1 MDRAAKVYLVGAGPG
16 DPGLLTLRG
25 RDLLQEADLVL
36 FDPMVDERV
45 LRHVRQGA
53 EFVDIG
59 AWPGG
64 GRPTQQEVNAF
75 LVKHAREGKTVVRL
89 KNGDPF
95 VLGRGEEEA
104 EALATAAVPFEI
116 VPGVS
121 SAIAAPTYAGIPLTY
136 PGLAASFTVVSGR
149 EDPSIEESLI
159 DWRALATGPG
169 TLVVLMGW
177 ESLPG
182 IVNVLHTEGM
192 ATETPA
198 ALIEWGTE
206 PHQRTVVGVLSDIAS
221 KGRKTGLRPPVVAIF
236 GKVVALRDRMRWYD
250 NQPLSGR
257 RIMVTR
263 SSSQAGELTDLLAR
277 EGAESVELACIQVQP
292 LEDDLPLRDAA
303 ARLANYRWVVFTSVN
318 GVDAFWSALEGC
330 GMDVRAFGG
339 VRVAAIGPATARS
352 LARRGIAADYVPA
365 EYVAEALLEGLGAH
379 VHPGDTVLI
388 PRAEGAR
395 EVLVQGLRARG
406 VAVDALV
413 GYRTTLP
420 QTSGDRARRLLQ
432 EDTIDVVTFAS
443 SSTVRNLVALLQ
455 GDTRLLERTLVACI
469 GPATAATAEELGLRV
484 DIRASEYTLPGL
496 VTAIKEHFDHQP
508 AHPSLSKEMSR
519 APMPPHLRGGR
530 NSLTAYYKKTRGRAK

>member
-1 MDRAAKVYLVGAGPG
+1 MDSAAKVYLVGAGPG

-25 RDLLQEADLVL
+25 RELLQEADLVL

-45 LRHVRQGA
+45 LCHVRDGV
-53 EFVDIG
+53 ELVDIG

-64 GRPTQQEVNAF
+64 GPPTQQEVNAL

-104 EALATAAVPFEI
+104 EALAAAKLPFEI

-121 SAIAAPTYAGIPLTY
+121 SAVAAPAYAGIPLTY
-136 PGLAASFTVVSGR
+136 PGFAASFTVVSGG
-149 EDPSIEESLI
+149 EDPSTEESLI

-182 IVNVLHTEGM
+182 IVDVLHTEGM
-192 ATETPA
+192 AAETPA

-206 PHQRTVVGVLSDIAS
+206 PRQRTVVGVLSDITS
-221 KGRKTGLRPPVVAIF
+221 RGRKAELRPPVVAIF
-236 GKVVALRDRMRWYD
+236 GKVVALRNRMRWYD
-250 NQPLSGR
+250 NRPLFGR

-277 EGAESVELACIQVQP
+277 EGAESVELPCIQVQP
-292 LEDDLPLRDAA
+292 LEDDSPLRDAA
-303 ARLANYRWVVFTSVN
+303 ARLGGYRWVVFTSVN
-318 GVDAFWSALEGC
+318 GVDAFWAALEGS
-330 GMDVRAFGG
+330 GMDARAFGG
-339 VRVAAIGPATARS
+339 VSVATIGPATARS

-379 VHPGDTVLI
+379 VHSGDTVLI
-388 PRAEGAR
+388 PHAEGAR
-395 EVLVQGLRARG
+395 EVLIEGLRARG
-406 VAVDALV
+406 VTVDALV
-413 GYRTTLP
+413 AYRTTLP
-420 QTSGDRARRLLQ
+420 QSSGDRARRLLQ
-432 EDTIDVVTFAS
+432 GDTVDVVTFAS

-455 GDTRLLERTLVACI
+455 GDTSLLERTLVACV
-469 GPATAATAEELGLRV
+469 GPVTADTAEELGLRV

-496 VTAIKEHFDHQP
+496 VTAIKEHF
-508 AHPSLSKEMSR
+508 AS
-519 APMPPHLRGGR
+519 
-530 NSLTAYYKKTRGRAK
+530 

>member
-1 MDRAAKVYLVGAGPG
+1 MDSAAKVYLVGAGPG

-45 LRHVRQGA
+45 LRYVRDGA
-53 EFVDIG
+53 ELVDIG
-59 AWPGG
+59 TWPGG
-64 GRPTQQEVNAF
+64 GPPTQQEVNAF

-89 KNGDPF
+89 KSGDPF

-104 EALATAAVPFEI
+104 EALATAKLPFEI

-121 SAIAAPTYAGIPLTY
+121 STVAAPAYAGIPLTY
-136 PGLAASFTVVSGR
+136 PGLAASFTVVSGG
-149 EDPSIEESLI
+149 EDPSTEESLI
-159 DWRALATGPG
+159 DWRAMATGAG

-182 IVNVLHTEGM
+182 IVDVLCTEGM
-192 ATETPA
+192 AAETPA

-206 PHQRTVVGVLSDIAS
+206 PRQRTVVGVLSDIVS
-221 KGRKTGLRPPVVAIF
+221 SGRKAGLRPPVVAIF

-250 NQPLSGR
+250 NRPLSGR

-277 EGAESVELACIQVQP
+277 EGAESVELPCIEVQP
-292 LEDDLPLRDAA
+292 LKDDSPLRAA
-303 ARLANYRWVVFTSVN
+303 VARLSGYRWVVFTSVN
-318 GVDAFWSALEGC
+318 GVDAFWRALEGC
-330 GMDVRAFGG
+330 GKDARAFGG

-352 LARRGIAADYVPA
+352 LARRGIAADYVPV
-365 EYVAEALLEGLGAH
+365 EYVAEALLEGLGTH
-379 VHPGDTVLI
+379 VRSGDAVLV

-395 EVLVQGLRARG
+395 EVLVEGLRARG
-406 VAVDALV
+406 VTVDALV
-413 GYRTTLP
+413 AYRTTLP
-420 QTSGDRARRLLQ
+420 QSSGDRARRLLQ
-432 EDTIDVVTFAS
+432 EENGIDVVSFAS

-484 DIRASEYTLPGL
+484 DIRAQEYTLPGL
-496 VTAIKEHFDHQP
+496 VTAIREHFDH
-508 AHPSLSKEMSR
+508 PS
-519 APMPPHLRGGR
+519 
-530 NSLTAYYKKTRGRAK
+530 

>member
-1 MDRAAKVYLVGAGPG
+1 MDSAAKVYLVGAGPG

-45 LRHVRQGA
+45 LRHVRDGA
-53 EFVDIG
+53 ELVDIG
-59 AWPGG
+59 TWPGG
-64 GRPTQQEVNAF
+64 GPPTQQEVNAF
-75 LVKHAREGKTVVRL
+75 LVKHAREGKTAVRL
-89 KNGDPF
+89 KSGDPF

-104 EALATAAVPFEI
+104 EALATAKLPFEI

-121 SAIAAPTYAGIPLTY
+121 SAVAAPVYAGIPLTY
-136 PGLAASFTVVSGR
+136 PGLAASFTIVSGG
-149 EDPSIEESLI
+149 EDPSTEESLI

-182 IVNVLHTEGM
+182 IVDVLRTEGM
-192 ATETPA
+192 AAETPA
-198 ALIEWGTE
+198 ALVEWGTE
-206 PHQRTVVGVLSDIAS
+206 PRQRTVVGVLSDILS
-221 KGRKTGLRPPVVAIF
+221 RGRKAGLRLPVVAIF

-250 NQPLSGR
+250 NQPLSGK

-263 SSSQAGELTDLLAR
+263 SSSQADELTDLLAR

-292 LEDDLPLRDAA
+292 LEDDSPLRDAA
-303 ARLANYRWVVFTSVN
+303 VRLGRYRWVVFTSVN
-318 GVDAFWSALEGC
+318 GVDAFWRALEGC
-330 GMDVRAFGG
+330 GMDARAFGG

-352 LARRGIAADYVPA
+352 LARRGIDADYVPA
-365 EYVAEALLEGLGAH
+365 EYVAEALLEGLGPH

-395 EVLVQGLRARG
+395 EVLVEGLRARG
-406 VAVDALV
+406 VTVDALV
-413 GYRTTLP
+413 AYCTTLP
-420 QTSGDRARRLLQ
+420 QTSGDRARRLLRD
-432 EDTIDVVTFAS
+432 DTIDVVTFAS

-455 GDTRLLERTLVACI
+455 GDARLLERTLVACI

-496 VTAIKEHFDHQP
+496 VTAIREHFDH
-508 AHPSLSKEMSR
+508 PS
-519 APMPPHLRGGR
+519 
-530 NSLTAYYKKTRGRAK
+530 

>member
-25 RDLLQEADLVL
+25 RELLQEADLVL

-45 LRHVRQGA
+45 LRHVRDGA
-53 EFVDIG
+53 EMVDIG

-64 GRPTQQEVNAF
+64 GPPTQQEVSAF

-95 VLGRGEEEA
+95 VLGRGEEEV
-104 EALATAAVPFEI
+104 EALAAAKLPFEI

-121 SAIAAPTYAGIPLTY
+121 SAVAAPAYAGIPLTY
-136 PGLAASFTVVSGR
+136 PGLAASFTVVSGG
-149 EDPSIEESLI
+149 EDPSTEESII
-159 DWRALATGPG
+159 DWRALATGAG

-182 IVNVLHTEGM
+182 IVDVLNTEGM
-192 ATETPA
+192 AGETPA
-198 ALIEWGTE
+198 ALVEWGTE
-206 PHQRTVVGVLSDIAS
+206 PHQRTVVGVLSDIVS
-221 KGRKTGLRPPVVAIF
+221 RGRKAGLRPPVVAIF

-250 NQPLSGR
+250 NRPLSGR

-263 SSSQAGELTDLLAR
+263 SSSQAGELTNLLAC
-277 EGAESVELACIQVQP
+277 EGAESVELPCIDVQP
-292 LEDDLPLRDAA
+292 LEDDSPLRDAA
-303 ARLANYRWVVFTSVN
+303 ARLGGYCWVVFTSVN
-318 GVDAFWSALEGC
+318 GVNAFWRALEGS
-330 GMDVRAFGG
+330 GMDARAFGG
-339 VRVAAIGPATARS
+339 VRVAAIGPATAHS
-352 LARRGIAADYVPA
+352 LARRGIVADYAPV

-379 VHPGDTVLI
+379 VCSGDAVLI

-395 EVLVQGLRARG
+395 EVLVEGLRARG
-406 VAVDALV
+406 VTVDALV
-413 GYRTTLP
+413 AYHTTLP

-432 EDTIDVVTFAS
+432 GSTIDVVTFAS

-455 GDTRLLERTLVACI
+455 ENARLLERTLVACI

-484 DIRASEYTLPGL
+484 DIRALEYTLPGL
-496 VTAIKEHFDHQP
+496 VTAIREHFARQP
-508 AHPSLSKEMSR
+508 ALEGIPSPSAGE
-519 APMPPHLRGGR
+519 G
-530 NSLTAYYKKTRGRAK
+530 

>member
-1 MDRAAKVYLVGAGPG
+1 MDSAAKVYLVGAGPG

-25 RDLLQEADLVL
+25 RELLQEADLVL
-36 FDPMVDERV
+36 FDPTVDERV
-45 LRHVRQGA
+45 LRHVRDGA

-64 GRPTQQEVNAF
+64 GRPTQQEVNAL

-104 EALATAAVPFEI
+104 EALAAAKLPFEI

-121 SAIAAPTYAGIPLTY
+121 SAVAAPAYAGIPLTY
-136 PGLAASFTVVSGR
+136 PGLAASFTVVSGG
-149 EDPSIEESLI
+149 EDPSTEESLI

-192 ATETPA
+192 AAETPA

-206 PHQRTVVGVLSDIAS
+206 PRQRTVVGVLSDITS
-221 KGRKTGLRPPVVAIF
+221 RGRKAGLRPPVVAIF

-250 NQPLSGR
+250 NRPLFGR

-277 EGAESVELACIQVQP
+277 EGAESVELPCIQVHP
-292 LEDDLPLRDAA
+292 LEDDSPLRDAA
-303 ARLANYRWVVFTSVN
+303 ARLGGYRWVVFTSVN
-318 GVDAFWSALEGC
+318 GVDAFWAALEGC
-330 GMDVRAFGG
+330 GRDARAFGG
-339 VRVAAIGPATARS
+339 VHVAAIGPATARS

-395 EVLVQGLRARG
+395 EVLVEGLRARG
-406 VAVDALV
+406 VTVDALV
-413 GYRTTLP
+413 AYRTTLP
-420 QTSGDRARRLLQ
+420 RSSGDRARRLLR
-432 EDTIDVVTFAS
+432 EDTVDVVTFAS

-455 GDTRLLERTLVACI
+455 GDTSLLERTLVACI

-496 VTAIKEHFDHQP
+496 VTAIKEHCDHQP
-508 AHPSLSKEMSR
+508 AHPELVEGNEQGTDAASFTRRSK
-519 APMPPHLRGGR
+519 
-530 NSLTAYYKKTRGRAK
+530 

>member
-25 RDLLQEADLVL
+25 RELLQEADLVL

-45 LRHVRQGA
+45 LRHVRDGA
-53 EFVDIG
+53 ELVDIG

-64 GRPTQQEVNAF
+64 GPPTQQEVSAF

-95 VLGRGEEEA
+95 VLGRGEEEV
-104 EALATAAVPFEI
+104 EALAAAKLPFEI

-121 SAIAAPTYAGIPLTY
+121 SAVAAPAYAGIPLTY
-136 PGLAASFTVVSGR
+136 PGLAASFTVVSGG
-149 EDPSIEESLI
+149 EDPSTEESII
-159 DWRALATGPG
+159 DWRALATGAG

-182 IVNVLHTEGM
+182 IVDVLNTEGM
-192 ATETPA
+192 AGETPA
-198 ALIEWGTE
+198 ALVEWGTE
-206 PHQRTVVGVLSDIAS
+206 PHQRTVVGVLSDIVS
-221 KGRKTGLRPPVVAIF
+221 RGRKAGLRPPVVAIF

-250 NQPLSGR
+250 NRPLSGR

-263 SSSQAGELTDLLAR
+263 SSSQAGELTNLLAC
-277 EGAESVELACIQVQP
+277 EGAESVELPCIDVQP
-292 LEDDLPLRDAA
+292 LEDDSPLRDAA
-303 ARLANYRWVVFTSVN
+303 ARLGGYCWVVFTSVN
-318 GVDAFWSALEGC
+318 GVNAFWRALEGS
-330 GMDVRAFGG
+330 GMDARAFGG
-339 VRVAAIGPATARS
+339 VRVAAIGPATAHS
-352 LARRGIAADYVPA
+352 LARRGIVADYVPV

-379 VHPGDTVLI
+379 VCSGDAVLI

-395 EVLVQGLRARG
+395 EVLVEGLRARG
-406 VAVDALV
+406 VTVDALV
-413 GYRTTLP
+413 AYHTTLP

-432 EDTIDVVTFAS
+432 GSTIDVVTFAS

-455 GDTRLLERTLVACI
+455 ENARLLERTLVACI

-484 DIRASEYTLPGL
+484 DIRALEYTLPGL
-496 VTAIKEHFDHQP
+496 VTAIREHFSRQP
-508 AHPSLSKEMSR
+508 ALEGIPSPSTGE
-519 APMPPHLRGGR
+519 G
-530 NSLTAYYKKTRGRAK
+530 